1 MCTPT
6 AAAIASVAGTA
17 VQIKGAKDQGKMSKQ
32 IADMNAKQSV
42 IDFEQSK
49 LEASQF
55 ANARL
60 ESLDKAMEVNNAM
73 FGFMGRD
80 NDASIQAF
88 RKSEQDIAYRDV
100 ERGITQQV
108 IAGGQALGQA
118 NQEIMRGKSA
128 LATSK
133 IQTASMLSSGI
144 YQLTQIDYKK
154 A

>member
-1 MCTPT
+1 
-6 AAAIASVAGTA
+6 
-17 VQIKGAKDQGKMSKQ
+17 
-32 IADMNAKQSV
+32 
-42 IDFEQSK
+42 
-49 LEASQF
+49 
-55 ANARL
+55 
-60 ESLDKAMEVNNAM
+60 MEVNNAM